1 MSIKEFDQNTTF
13 SNPDLPSG
21 ALSSKQFNT
30 IVELLSEGEIEG
42 SATASKNGITDKT
55 STAYINSFKKD
66 IFLNKTPIL
75 QAAAS
80 VTAPQDSDFNFQDVG
95 LDFRDGTANQTFISG
110 IKNIETEVGIGTEV
124 KTTNPVTH
132 TVSQS
137 TINAVRVTLQFPSM
151 QFFNDEGGIDGVEV
165 QLRIKVIEND
175 GTTTTAVDDTVKGR
189 STNAYF
195 RDYLINL
202 ASGTSFPVQ
211 IRVERVTADST
222 DANTVNAFRFNSAT
236 NIIMKQNAYPNTAHT
251 ALRFSA
257 EKFPRI
263 PNRRYRIRG
272 IKVKIPSNATVNATH
287 GNLSYSGTW
296 NGTFKASKEWCSD
309 PAWILYDLLISERF
323 GCNITETS
331 LDKFSFKSVSEY
343 CSALV
348 DAGNGDGSTEPRFS
362 CNVNIT
368 QQSEA
373 FNLINALCGS
383 MRAIAFYAAGSVSIA
398 QDAEGKATKYIFNN
412 SNITE
417 DGFVYNGSSLKTR
430 HTVINVQY
438 FDMIT
443 QELDIETVEADA
455 ATQTKYG
462 VVTKTIKAFACTSRG
477 QAARLGKWFLF
488 NEQNSGETCAFAT
501 TSAAGALVRCGDI
514 IEIADSLKAGVRRG
528 GLLSSVTSTTVVV
541 LDNSDL
547 TDIPTSNSPTI
558 SIVMPDGSV
567 ETKNISNVTG
577 ATITVSSAFS
587 TTPNVNAPYVLESSN
602 LQTTTWRVVSVSEND
617 DTTYSITALEHNEG
631 KYAFVEDGAALPV
644 RNTTAL
650 TVILDPPEGLSAQE
664 KIVIINNKAVAKILL
679 DWQTQRGASR
689 YEVHYRVDNG
699 SFFKID
705 TVSSDAEIV
714 NSQAGRYEFRVFS
727 FNGLGEPS
735 RSPAQ
740 LTFDAVGKTAPPQD
754 ITGLTYEPLT
764 DKLARLRWTPVT
776 EADVLAGGRIFIRH
790 TPDTT
795 GNGTFSNATD
805 LVTAVSGNTS
815 SAEIPIL
822 AGEVILKAQDDGQRF
837 STGETSVII
846 DPPDPQPA
854 LITQTRREDQDN
866 PKFQGTKTTTGFDS
880 ASNSLTLSS
889 VGLIDSIT
897 DFDSETSIDF
907 IGGVASSGTYEF
919 GGSAGGTF
927 LDLGGVFALDLKKHI
942 KSEAIY
948 PNDLIDSRGLIDDLQ
963 DFDGTG
969 SVDVNAITEVNVTQN
984 DPSSGSAT
992 YAGFQTFANGTYK
1005 GRGFKFRTTLTS
1017 GDPAQTIR
1025 VTELGYTAS
1034 LQRRTEQNATA
1045 IASGA
1050 GQKNVT
1056 FDNPFFVGTSS
1067 LLGANSHLPSVGI
1080 TALNMSSG
1088 DIFELSNISS
1098 TGFTVHFKNSSG
1110 SSINRNFNFTAV
1122 GFGKG
1127 G

>member
-1 MSIKEFDQNTTF
+1 MSIKEFDQSTTF

-66 IFLNKTPIL
+66 IFLNQTPIL

-80 VTAPQDSDFNFQDVG
+80 VTSPQDSDFNFQDVG

-124 KTTNPVTH
+124 TTSNPVTH

-151 QFFNDEGGIDGVEV
+151 QFFNNEGGIDGVEV

-189 STNAYF
+189 STNSYF

-211 IRVERVTADST
+211 IRVERVTADSL
-222 DANTVNAFRFNSAT
+222 DANTVNAFRFASAT

-263 PNRRYRIRG
+263 PNRRYKIRG
-272 IKVKIPSNATVNATH
+272 IKIKIPSNASVNATH
-287 GNLSYSGTW
+287 GNLTYAGTW

-309 PAWILYDLLISERF
+309 PAWILYDLLTNDRY
-323 GCNITETS
+323 GCNIAESS
-331 LDKFSFKSVSEY
+331 LDKFSFKTVSEY
-343 CSALV
+343 CGALV

-362 CNVNIT
+362 VNANIT
-368 QQSEA
+368 QQTSA
-373 FNLINALCGS
+373 FNLINALCSS
-383 MRAIAFYAAGSVSIA
+383 MRAIAFYAAGSVSIS

-488 NEQNSGETCAFAT
+488 NEQNSGETCAFQT

-541 LDNSDL
+541 LDDSAS

-567 ETKNISNVTG
+567 ETKTISSASG

-587 TTPNVNAPYVLESSN
+587 TTPNVNAPYVLESST
-602 LQTTTWRVVSVSEND
+602 LETTTWRVVSVSEND
-617 DTTYSITALEHNEG
+617 DTTYSITALEHDEG
-631 KYAFVEDGAALPV
+631 KYAFVEDGTALPV

-664 KIVIINNKAVAKILL
+664 KIVIINNKAVAKILI
-679 DWQTQRGASR
+679 DWQTQEGANR

-714 NSQAGRYEFRVFS
+714 NSEAGRYEFRVFS

-735 RSPAQ
+735 RTAAT
-740 LTFDAVGKTAPPQD
+740 LTFDAVGKTAPPAD
-754 ITGLTYEPLT
+754 ITGLTYEPIS
-764 DKLARLRWTPVT
+764 DKEIRLRWDAVPDQ
-776 EADVLAGGRIFIRH
+776 DVRAGGRIHVRH
-790 TPDTT
+790 SPKTD
-795 GNGTFSNATD
+795 GSGTFSDATD
-805 LVTAVSGNTS
+805 LVFALSGAST
-815 SAEIPIL
+815 EKVVPL
-822 AGEVILKAQDDGQRF
+822 LEGEYILKTQDDGDRF
-837 STGETSVII
+837 STGETSIVI
-846 DPPDPQPA
+846 DLPEAQPK
-854 LITQTRREDQDN
+854 LLVQTRREDLDN
-866 PKFQGTKTTTGFDS
+866 PKFQGAKTNVGFDS
-880 ASNSLTLSS
+880 GTNSISLAGTGNFDSS
-889 VGLIDSIT
+889 T
-897 DFDSETSIDF
+897 DIDSETSIDD
-907 IGGVASSGTYEF
+907 IGGVASTGTYLFNE
-919 GGSAGGTF
+919 T
-927 LDLGGVFALDLKKHI
+927 LDLGAVFSLDLRKLI
-942 KSEAIY
+942 QTDSVY
-948 PNDLIDSRGLIDDLQ
+948 SSDLIDSVTDIDARQ
-963 DFDGTG
+963 DFDGAT
-969 SVDVNAITEVNVTQN
+969 SVDTNAEVFVQTSQ
-984 DPSSGSAT
+984 DGSSYS
-992 YAGFQTFANGTYK
+992 GFQKFANGTFK
-1005 GRGFKFRTTLTS
+1005 GRAFKFKCVLSTQDTNQ
-1017 GDPAQTIR
+1017 DIR
-1025 VTELGYTAS
+1025 VSQLGYFAEF
-1034 LQRRTEQNATA
+1034 QRRTEQSTTT

-1050 GQKNVT
+1050 GAKSIT
-1056 FDNPFFVGTSS
+1056 FDHPFFTGTSA
-1067 LLGANSHLPSVGI
+1067 LLGANSNPPAIGI
-1080 TALNMSSG
+1080 TAFNMASG
-1088 DIFELSNISS
+1088 DFFELSSITG
-1098 TGFTVHFKNSSG
+1098 TGFTVHFKDSSG
-1110 SSINRNFNFTAV
+1110 SSVDRNFNFTAI

-1127 G
+1127 

>member
-1 MSIKEFDQNTTF
+1 MSIKEFDQSTTF

-66 IFLNKTPIL
+66 IFLNQTPIL

-80 VTAPQDSDFNFQDVG
+80 VTSPQDSDFNFKDVG
-95 LDFRDGTANQTFISG
+95 FVFREGTANQTFISG
-110 IKNIETEVGIGTEV
+110 IKNIETEVGIGTQV
-124 KTTNPVTH
+124 TTSNPVTH
-132 TVSQS
+132 TVTQS
-137 TINAVRVTLQFPSM
+137 TINAVRVTLNFPSM
-151 QFFNDEGGIDGVEV
+151 QVFNDDGGIDGTEV
-165 QLRIKVIEND
+165 RLLIKVIEND

-211 IRVERVTADST
+211 IRVERVTPDST
-222 DANTVNAFRFNSAT
+222 ESSTVNAFRFNSAT

-263 PNRRYRIRG
+263 PNRVYRIRG

-287 GNLSYSGTW
+287 GNLSYVGTW
-296 NGTFKASKEWCSD
+296 DGTFKANKEWCSD
-309 PAWILYDLLISERF
+309 PAWILYDLLTNDRY
-323 GCNITETS
+323 GCDIAESS
-331 LDKFSFKSVSEY
+331 LDKFTFKSVSEY
-343 CSALV
+343 CGALI
-348 DAGNGDGSTEPRFS
+348 DAGNGDASTEPRFS

-368 QQSEA
+368 QQADA
-373 FNLINALCGS
+373 FNLINALCS
-383 MRAIAFYAAGSVSIA
+383 TMRSIAFYSAGTIA
-398 QDAEGKATKYIFNN
+398 ISQDAEGKATKYIFNN
-412 SNITE
+412 SNVTE

-430 HTVINVQY
+430 HTIINVQY
-438 FDMIT
+438 LDMIT

-462 VVTKTIKAFACTSRG
+462 IRTKTIKAFACTSRG

-488 NEQNSGETCAFAT
+488 NEQNSGESCAFT
-501 TSAAGALVRCGDI
+501 TTASAGVLVRCGDI

-541 LDNSDL
+541 LDDSAS
-547 TDIPTSNSPTI
+547 TDIPTTNSPTI
-558 SIVMPDGSV
+558 SVVMPNGTV
-567 ETKNISNVTG
+567 ETKTISSVSG
-577 ATITVSSAFS
+577 ATVTVSSAFS
-587 TTPNVNAPYVLESSN
+587 TTPNVNAPYVLESST
-602 LQTTTWRVVSVSEND
+602 LETTTWRVVSVTEND
-617 DTTYSITALEHNEG
+617 DLTYSISALEHNEG
-631 KYAFVEDGAALPV
+631 KYAFVEDGTALPT
-644 RNTTAL
+644 RTTTTL
-650 TVILDPPEGLSAQE
+650 TEIKDPPEGLQAQE

-679 DWQTQRGASR
+679 DWQTQIGVSK

-699 SFFKID
+699 SFTKIE
-705 TVSSDAEIV
+705 TVSSEAEIV

-727 FNGLGEPS
+727 FNGLNEPS
-735 RSPAQ
+735 RTPAE
-740 LTFDAVGKTAPPQD
+740 LTFDAVGKTAPPAN

-764 DKLARLRWTPVT
+764 DKLARLRWNPPT
-776 EADVLAGGRIFIRH
+776 EADVVAGGKIFIRH

-805 LVTAVSGNTS
+805 LVTAVAGNTS

-822 AGEVILKAQDDGQRF
+822 AGEVILRAQDDGGRF

-846 DPPDPQPA
+846 DPPDPLPA
-854 LITQTRREDQDN
+854 LIAQTRREDNDN
-866 PKFQGTKTTTGFDS
+866 PKFQGTKVNTAFDNV
-880 ASNSLTLSS
+880 SNSLTLSG
-889 VGLIDSIT
+889 VGLVDSIS
-897 DFDSETSIDF
+897 DFDAETSIDF
-907 IGGVASSGTYEF
+907 VGGVASSGTYEF
-919 GGSAGGTF
+919 GGTAGGTF
-927 LDLGGVFALDLKKHI
+927 LDLGGVFALDLKKHM

-948 PNDLIDSRGLIDDLQ
+948 PNDLIDNRGLIDDLQ

-969 SVDVNAITEVNVTQN
+969 SVDVNGILEVNVTQD
-984 DPSSGSAT
+984 DPSSGSPT

-1017 GDPAQTIR
+1017 NDPAQTIR

-1034 LQRRTEQNATA
+1034 LQRRTE
-1045 IASGA
+1045 SGTQTSS
-1050 GQKNVT
+1050 GLTTVS
-1056 FDNPFFVGTSS
+1056 FDSPFFVGTSS
-1067 LLGANSHLPSVGI
+1067 LLGANSQLPSIGI
-1080 TALNMSSG
+1080 TASDLQAGDFFTLSDITASS
-1088 DIFELSNISS
+1088 FK
-1098 TGFTVHFKNSSG
+1098 VQFKNSSG
-1110 SSINRNFNFTAV
+1110 ASVNRNFNFTAV